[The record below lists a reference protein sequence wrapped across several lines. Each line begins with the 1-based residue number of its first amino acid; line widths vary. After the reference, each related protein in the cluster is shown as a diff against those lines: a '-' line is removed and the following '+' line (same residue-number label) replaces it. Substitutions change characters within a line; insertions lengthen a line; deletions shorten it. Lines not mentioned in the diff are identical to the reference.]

1 MKQSKSYVA
10 WILHTFPTLQAFTKR
25 TYNRFKVDRADKQK
39 TYAGENRPQRNILF
53 HQNALNTKN

>member
-10 WILHTFPTLQAFTKR
+10 WILHTFPTLQTFTKR

-39 TYAGENRPQRNILF
+39 TYAGENRPHRQVS
-53 HQNALNTKN
+53 